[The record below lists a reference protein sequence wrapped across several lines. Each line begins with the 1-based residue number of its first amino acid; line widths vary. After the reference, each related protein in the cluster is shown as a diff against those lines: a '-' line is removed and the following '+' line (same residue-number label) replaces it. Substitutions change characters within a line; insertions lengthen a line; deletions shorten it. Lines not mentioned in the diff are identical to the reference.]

1 MKLWSKTYLC
11 TVALFMLV
19 FYTALFLLTAPAVKL
34 RLKAAKEAALSEEY
48 AISRSLDSA
57 FSTEGMNRKQS
68 SQTFGEYYSGRGVG
82 LYVGNEEET
91 LNDSLSFRPEYE
103 SGTVKFTRHDG
114 VYYIC
119 IADRLAS
126 GCDLV
131 YLGSVQEQVNA
142 CIRTVISSVMAGAAA
157 LIAVSVLLYFLL
169 KRINRPMER
178 LAHELKTPLTAISGY
193 AQMIQISTMSDEQ
206 RYEATQYIIDESRR
220 LGEIAS
226 KLLTLS
232 NLKDGDVN
240 RESIEVEEL
249 FISAQSTYPNV
260 IYEANGQRVYAD
272 RALMQSLINNLVS
285 NALKASSEGET
296 AELTAE
302 KGFIRVTD
310 HGSGMDE
317 KQLAY
322 VNNPNRTENPN
333 SRNGFGIPLC
343 HEIAR
348 LHGASLSF
356 KSEAG
361 RGTVATLSFHDG
373 NSFMSTR

>member
-260 IYEANGQRVYAD
+260 QYKANGQRVYAD
-272 RALMQSLINNLVS
+272 RALRALSTILCPTRSRRQARVKRWSLLPKRAFSGSRIT
-285 NALKASSEGET
+285 ARAWMKSS
-296 AELTAE
+296 LP
-302 KGFIRVTD
+302 
-310 HGSGMDE
+310 M
-317 KQLAY
+317 
-322 VNNPNRTENPN
+322 
-333 SRNGFGIPLC
+333 
-343 HEIAR
+343 
-348 LHGASLSF
+348 
-356 KSEAG
+356 
-361 RGTVATLSFHDG
+361 
-373 NSFMSTR
+373 